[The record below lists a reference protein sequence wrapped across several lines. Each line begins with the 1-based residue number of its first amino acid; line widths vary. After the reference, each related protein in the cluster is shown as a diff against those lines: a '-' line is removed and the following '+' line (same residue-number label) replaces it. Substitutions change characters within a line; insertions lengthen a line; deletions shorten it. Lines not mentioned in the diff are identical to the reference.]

1 MQGDTLTTLG
11 YAVIS
16 VNVKRNAR
24 FKLGVSATSFVF
36 YGWYSSSDLNPLRV
50 SRSYLVSFIRRIL
63 LLTVTLSLLWKE
75 GTTWM
80 T

>member
-50 SRSYLVSFIRRIL
+50 SRSYLVSLIRKNLIL
-63 LLTVTLSLLWKE
+63 TITPSLLWKE
-75 GTTWM
+75 GMIWM
-80 T
+80 K